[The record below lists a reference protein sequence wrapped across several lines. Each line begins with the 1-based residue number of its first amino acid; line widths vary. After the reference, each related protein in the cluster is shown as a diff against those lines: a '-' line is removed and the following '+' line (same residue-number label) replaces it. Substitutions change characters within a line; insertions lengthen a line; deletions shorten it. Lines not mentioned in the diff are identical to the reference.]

1 MTGVI
6 MMTIKVVS
14 HQVALQ
20 MQQNN
25 RQLEQS
31 LLLTPMP
38 SMFDDLV
45 RQQVF
50 SSPYLQLTNWAFEL
64 GVERAEQLKKAKE
77 AKQRA
82 IRQQQRLAQLQRQK
96 QDDELEL

>member
-1 MTGVI
+1 

-50 SSPYLQLTNWAFEL
+50 SGPYMKLTNWAYTL
-64 GVERAEQLKKAKE
+64 GVERAEQLKKAE
-77 AKQRA
+77 EVKQRA
-82 IRQQQRLAQLQRQK
+82 IRQQQWLAQLQRQK
-96 QDDELEL
+96 QDDDELEL

>member
-1 MTGVI
+1 MVI
-6 MMTIKVVS
+6 IRVVP
-14 HQVALQ
+14 HQVAVQ

-38 SMFDDLV
+38 SMVDDMV

-50 SSPYLQLTNWAFEL
+50 NSPYMKLTNWAYTL

-77 AKQRA
+77 AEEQRKKQ
-82 IRQQQRLAQLQRQK
+82 QERLSQLQRQK
-96 QDDELEL
+96 QDDDELEL